1 MERVKEKLD
10 WRVGTNP
17 RRKLRRPVKHLPGIP
32 AHDQFLND
40 FFAREE
46 YLCTHVPRLTT
57 HDTID
62 SHPILGEYAL
72 EITVAEALIRCLE
85 QENVELVFGYPGG
98 AILPVYDALNKT
110 TIKHVLV
117 RHEQGAAHAADGYAR
132 VTGKVGVCLVTSG
145 PGATN
150 LVTGIANAYMDS
162 VPMVVITGQVSTGMV
177 GTDAFQEVDIT
188 GITLP
193 ITKHNFLVK
202 DPNQLPV
209 IIKKAFHLAS
219 TGRPGPV
226 LIDLPKDVAMEKI
239 KFKYPK
245 TVVLPGYKP
254 TYKGHPSMVQQAARI
269 IMESERPVI
278 YAGGGIR
285 IANAA
290 PELLQLA
297 ETINAPVTHTL
308 MGLGCLPG
316 DHPLFLGMLG
326 LHGTRYANQAVTESD
341 CLIAV
346 GARFDDRV
354 VSRISGFAPTA
365 KIIHIDIDPAEIGK
379 NVQIRLPIV
388 GDVKNVLGAL
398 LPQLGK
404 KENSQW
410 LARIRQLK
418 EEFPLR
424 YDQHGG
430 LKPQFVV
437 EKLNQHKDDTAI
449 VVTDVGQ
456 HQMWAA
462 QYMSFKEPRC
472 FLASGGLGAM
482 GFCLPAAVGAKLGAP
497 DRTVILVVGDGGFQ
511 MTMQELGTIAEQ
523 KLPLKIFIL
532 NNQRLGMVRQL
543 QEFYCQN
550 RYIAVDFQFNP
561 DFAALGRLYGME
573 GYTVETARQLEELLP
588 EILTSPAP
596 VLVNCIVDREEN
608 VLPMVLDG
616 TNINEAVY

>member
-1 MERVKEKLD
+1 M
-10 WRVGTNP
+10 
-17 RRKLRRPVKHLPGIP
+17 
-32 AHDQFLND
+32 
-40 FFAREE
+40 
-46 YLCTHVPRLTT
+46 
-57 HDTID
+57 
-62 SHPILGEYAL
+62 

-98 AILPVYDALNKT
+98 AILPVYDALNNT

-132 VTGKVGVCLVTSG
+132 VTGKVGVCLATSG

-150 LVTGIANAYMDS
+150 LITGIANAYMDS

-188 GITLP
+188 GITIP

-209 IIKKAFHLAS
+209 IVKKAFHLAS

-297 ETINAPVTHTL
+297 ETIAAPVTHTL
-308 MGLGCLPG
+308 MGLGCFPG

-379 NVQIRLPIV
+379 NVRIQLPIV

-398 LPQLGK
+398 LPQLEK

-418 EEFPLR
+418 EELPLR
-424 YDQHGG
+424 YDQNGG

-437 EKLNQHKDDTAI
+437 EKLNEHKDDTAI

-462 QYMSFKEPRC
+462 QYMRFKEPRC

-482 GFCLPAAVGAKLGAP
+482 GFCLPAAIGAKLGAP
-497 DRTVILVVGDGGFQ
+497 DRTVILVVGDGGIQ
-511 MTMQELGTIAEQ
+511 MTMQELGTAAEQ
-523 KLPLKIFIL
+523 KLPLKIFVL

-543 QEFYCQN
+543 QEFYCQK

-588 EILTSPAP
+588 EVLTSPAP

>member
-1 MERVKEKLD
+1 MV
-10 WRVGTNP
+10 
-17 RRKLRRPVKHLPGIP
+17 
-32 AHDQFLND
+32 
-40 FFAREE
+40 FAREE
-46 YLCTHVPRLTT
+46 YLATHV
-57 HDTID
+57 

-98 AILPVYDALNKT
+98 AILPVYDALNNT

-132 VTGKVGVCLVTSG
+132 VTGKVGVCLATSG

-150 LVTGIANAYMDS
+150 LITGIANAYMDS

-188 GITLP
+188 GITIP

-209 IIKKAFHLAS
+209 IVKKAFHLAS

-297 ETINAPVTHTL
+297 ETIAAPVTHTL
-308 MGLGCLPG
+308 MGLGCFPG

-379 NVQIRLPIV
+379 NVRIQLPIV

-398 LPQLGK
+398 LPQLEK

-418 EEFPLR
+418 EELPLR
-424 YDQHGG
+424 YDQNGG

-437 EKLNQHKDDTAI
+437 EKLNEHKDDTAI

-462 QYMSFKEPRC
+462 QYMRFKEPRC

-482 GFCLPAAVGAKLGAP
+482 GFCLPAAIGAKLGAP
-497 DRTVILVVGDGGFQ
+497 DRTVILVVGDGGIQ
-511 MTMQELGTIAEQ
+511 MTMQELGTAAEQ
-523 KLPLKIFIL
+523 KLPLKIFVL

-543 QEFYCQN
+543 QEFYCQK

-588 EILTSPAP
+588 EVLTSPAP

>member
-1 MERVKEKLD
+1 
-10 WRVGTNP
+10 
-17 RRKLRRPVKHLPGIP
+17 
-32 AHDQFLND
+32 
-40 FFAREE
+40 
-46 YLCTHVPRLTT
+46 
-57 HDTID
+57 
-62 SHPILGEYAL
+62 L

-132 VTGKVGVCLVTSG
+132 VTGKVGVCLATSG

-150 LVTGIANAYMDS
+150 LITGIANAYMDS

-188 GITLP
+188 GITIP

-209 IIKKAFHLAS
+209 IVKKAFHLAS

-326 LHGTRYANQAVTESD
+326 LHGTRYANQAVTECD

-398 LPQLGK
+398 LPQLEK

-410 LARIRQLK
+410 LARIQQLK

-424 YDQHGG
+424 YDQNGG

-437 EKLNQHKDDTAI
+437 EKLNEHKDDTAI

-497 DRTVILVVGDGGFQ
+497 DRTVILVIGDGGFQ

-588 EILTSPAP
+588 QVLTSPAP
-596 VLVNCIVDREEN
+596 VLVNCLVDREEN